1 MKKMKKYILMR
12 KILNL
17 SFGKQFGIFFVKFVI
32 YDAILKISD
41 INMTS
46 F

>member
-1 MKKMKKYILMR
+1 MNKYILMR

-17 SFGKQFGIFFVKFVI
+17 SFGKQFGIFVKFVI